1 MAAVIAAGAVLLVGA
16 PGCGS
21 DRPPNL
27 GDSFGP
33 IDVDSGNQ
41 SDAAL
46 HFAPTPVP
54 TCNLGPEGGVCE
66 CVDQP
71 LVVDAPNIYF
81 VLDRSGSMSESGI
94 PGNPDVGP
102 SKWET
107 VRTVIGQL
115 VVQLGP
121 RGTFG
126 VTVFPSPFTN
136 GCDPGVE
143 IFAPR
148 QGDAPAGAPGPT
160 EAALITA
167 LARVSPNGDTPTAAT
182 FTSIAPHL
190 LSLPGKTYVIFA
202 TDGGPNCNPA
212 VNCGADECQ
221 LNMESINGCP
231 PDGTPN
237 CCTPTQTS
245 GTPTCSGPN
254 ATNACSCEDTAAT
267 VAAVQ
272 AVATSGIPVY
282 VVGVPASEPYA
293 DVLNQLACAG
303 GTAQDQMACGDAGGV
318 GTEYYAVTG
327 ADTASLESALFAI
340 AGKITG
346 TCTFD
351 LGSTPADPTLVNV
364 FFDGT
369 PLAQMGPDGWT
380 LGGATVTVLGAS
392 CQQILSGAI
401 LDVRVVAGCPTVEH

>member
-1 MAAVIAAGAVLLVGA
+1 MQAMAAAIAAGGVALVGA

-21 DRPPNL
+21 DQPPNL
-27 GDSFGP
+27 GDTFGL
-33 IDVDSGNQ
+33 DVDSGAQ

-46 HFAPTPVP
+46 QFAATPVP

-71 LVVDAPNIYF
+71 LAIDAPNIYF
-81 VLDRSGSMSESGI
+81 VLDRSGSMADSGI

-107 VRTVIGQL
+107 VRTVLGQL

-121 RGTFG
+121 RGIFG

-136 GCDPGVE
+136 GCDPGIE
-143 IFAPR
+143 IFAPQ
-148 QGDAPAGAPGPT
+148 QGDAPAGIPGPT

-167 LARVSPNGDTPTAAT
+167 LARVSPNGGTPTAAT

-190 LSLPGKTYVIFA
+190 QSLPGKTYVIFA

-212 VNCGADECQ
+212 VNCSADLCQ
-221 LNMESINGCP
+221 LNMESAPGCP
-231 PDGTPN
+231 LDAAPN

-245 GTPTCSGPN
+245 GTPTCSGPDPS
-254 ATNACSCEDTAAT
+254 NACSCEDTAAT

-272 AVATSGIPVY
+272 AVAASGIPVY

-293 DVLNQLACAG
+293 DVLNQLAYAG
-303 GTAQDQMACGDAGGV
+303 GTAQETDGG
-318 GTEYYAVTG
+318 GAASTAYYAVTG

-351 LGSTPADPTLVNV
+351 LGSTPTDPTLVNV
-364 FFDGT
+364 FFDGS

-380 LGGATVTVLGAS
+380 LSGATVTVLGAS
-392 CQQILSGAI
+392 CQQILSGAV